1 MSTPLSA
8 ETLQQQLDCFRAAN
22 QNLRLQP
29 LKTADE
35 LNRFWV
41 EHDLDLLDDLEQ
53 TIRGSLDT
61 EKQLFT
67 GHTGCGKSTLLAELR
82 YRLEP
87 DYFVVL
93 FSVSDLV
100 EMADINHVTILFS
113 VATQLLEAAE
123 DQNIAIAPT
132 TKVQLYRWLGK
143 HTQVETKQIE
153 ESLEAGYEAG
163 GGIKGVFAQF
173 WVSLKSTLKINAV
186 IRDEI
191 TTTFERKISELVSQ
205 INIMALAIQAESDRP
220 LLVIIDDLDKLNLDL
235 ATKVY
240 GNNIQPLSQPSFRIL
255 YTIPIFI
262 LRDVKL
268 RKILE
273 ASTAKIH
280 TMRVGKFFA
289 KGDSHGRD
297 PVPVNL
303 ALVESFERILE
314 RRLPP
319 ELIDGTTR
327 RQLVLKSGGVL
338 REMIRIA
345 SRCCDKCMVLLGRSL
360 RPSGAVPSQPVC
372 IDQAVLQQ
380 ALTDFQIEYDEPL
393 GQKDYGLLK
402 GIYEEGKPQDTE
414 DQRFL
419 DLLHGLHILEYRNAK
434 LWYDLN
440 PIVLDLLRQEGVL
453 PEADDSFLH

>member
-1 MSTPLSA
+1 
-8 ETLQQQLDCFRAAN
+8 
-22 QNLRLQP
+22 
-29 LKTADE
+29 
-35 LNRFWV
+35 
-41 EHDLDLLDDLEQ
+41 
-53 TIRGSLDT
+53 
-61 EKQLFT
+61 
-67 GHTGCGKSTLLAELR
+67 
-82 YRLEP
+82 LEP

-123 DQNIAIAPT
+123 DQNLAIAPT

-319 ELIDGTTR
+319 ELIDVTTR

>member
-1 MSTPLSA
+1 MSTPLPP
-8 ETLQQQLDCFRAAN
+8 ENLQHQLDRFRAAN

-29 LKTADE
+29 LKTAAD
-35 LNRFWV
+35 LNKFWV
-41 EHDLDLLDDLEQ
+41 EHDPDLLDELEQ

-123 DQNIAIAPT
+123 EKDIAITPT

-143 HTQVETKQIE
+143 HTQVDTKQIE
-153 ESLEAGYEAG
+153 QSLETGYEAG
-163 GGIKGVFAQF
+163 GGIQAAIAKF
-173 WVSLKSTLKINAV
+173 WISVKSTLKINAV

-191 TTTFERKISELVSQ
+191 TVTFERKISELVSQ
-205 INIMALAIQAESDRP
+205 INVMASVMQAESDRP
-220 LLVIIDDLDKLNLDL
+220 LLVIIDDLDKLSPEL

-289 KGDSHGRD
+289 KGDSHRHD
-297 PVPVNL
+297 PAPINVP
-303 ALVESFERILE
+303 LVESFERILD

-319 ELIDGTTR
+319 DLMDESTR
-327 RQLVLKSGGVL
+327 RLLVLKSGGVL

-345 SRCCDKCMVLLGRSL
+345 SRCCDKCMVQLGRSL
-360 RPSGAVPSQPVC
+360 RPSGATLLSPVQ
-372 IDQAVLQQ
+372 IDRAVLQQ

-402 GIYEEGKPQDTE
+402 GIYQEGKPQDTE

-453 PEADDSFLH
+453 PEAHE

>member
-1 MSTPLSA
+1 MSPLPST
-8 ETLQQQLDCFRAAN
+8 EDLQKQLDRFRAAN

-29 LKTADE
+29 LKTSDE

-41 EHDLDLLDDLEQ
+41 EHDPDLLDELEQ
-53 TIRGSLDT
+53 TVKSSLET
-61 EKQLFT
+61 EKHLLT

-123 DQNIAIAPT
+123 EKEISIPPST
-132 TKVQLYRWLGK
+132 RLQLYRWLGK
-143 HTQVETKQIE
+143 HTQVDTRQVE
-153 ESLEAGYEAG
+153 ESFEVGYEAG
-163 GGIKGVFAQF
+163 GGISGAIAKF
-173 WVSLKSTLKINAV
+173 WAAVKSTLKINAV

-191 TTTFERKISELVSQ
+191 TVTFERQISELVSQ
-205 INIMALAIQAESDRP
+205 INFIASVIAAESDRP

-262 LRDVKL
+262 LRDVRL

-273 ASTAKIH
+273 ANTARIQI
-280 TMRVGKFFA
+280 MRVGKFFA
-289 KGDSHGRD
+289 KGDSHQ
-297 PVPVNL
+297 PHPTPVNL
-303 ALVESFERILE
+303 ELVESFEQILN

-319 ELIDGTTR
+319 DLIDEAV
-327 RQLVLKSGGVL
+327 RQMLVLKSGGVL
-338 REMIRIA
+338 REMVRIA
-345 SRCCDKCMVLLGRSL
+345 SRCCDKCMVQLGRSL
-360 RPSGAVPSQPVC
+360 RSGAKIPSALPK
-372 IDQAVLQQ
+372 IDAAILQQ

-393 GQKDYGLLK
+393 GQKDYELLK
-402 GIYEEGKPQDTE
+402 GIYQEGKPQDAE

-453 PEADDSFLH
+453 SEPHE